1 MLDEQK
7 NDSMS
12 SAVQERLDDL
22 FEETNTP
29 KLIKEVEGN
38 LRQNPLEKLK
48 SLVLSID
55 WEITEE
61 VLSDFLIQIDNL
73 GILYKNDQ
81 IIRKFLKMLKVLGKY
96 TRVHHSD
103 AHPNAFK
110 LLNSV
115 FGGFEKIVTTQDM
128 TDLDKQKLLNTEL
141 AKYKKLQRLISESRE
156 IKETE
161 EQKEVSIIQNSKLL
175 NDNWNINSAK
185 NLEQKMILISGK
197 KLNEAINEI
206 KNYFHSEIKELKKM
220 IILYHKK

>member
-81 IIRKFLKMLKVLGKY
+81 IIRKFLKMLKY
-96 TRVHHSD
+96 
-103 AHPNAFK
+103 
-110 LLNSV
+110 
-115 FGGFEKIVTTQDM
+115 
-128 TDLDKQKLLNTEL
+128 
-141 AKYKKLQRLISESRE
+141 
-156 IKETE
+156 
-161 EQKEVSIIQNSKLL
+161 
-175 NDNWNINSAK
+175 
-185 NLEQKMILISGK
+185 
-197 KLNEAINEI
+197 LNEADYRECRD
-206 KNYFHSEIKELKKM
+206 
-220 IILYHKK
+220 IIGYLYPFVF